1 MDISNASTWTRCT
14 GRSSSCP
21 VSLPMRK
28 APAGTAL
35 NDIALAAVLAD
46 EPIGETRREGVEDG
60 QPAGDR
66 LRVQLG
72 SGTLD
77 APHDRARHIVNA
89 LLGAES
95 ADLVPE
101 VARHRVDEL
110 RRGGDWVDA
119 GDVNRCADEFRPQR
133 FGKSRLRRLRR
144 RVGAHEGDP
153 P

>member
-1 MDISNASTWTRCT
+1 
-14 GRSSSCP
+14 
-21 VSLPMRK
+21 MRK

-46 EPIGETRREGVEDG
+46 EPIGETPREGVEDG

-66 LRVQLG
+66 LRGQIV
-72 SGTLD
+72 SWTLD
-77 APHDRARHIVNA
+77 ASHHRARPIVHP

-119 GDVNRCADEFRPQR
+119 GDVNRWADEFRPQR
-133 FGKSRLRRLRR
+133 FGESRLRR
-144 RVGAHEGDP
+144 
-153 P
+153 